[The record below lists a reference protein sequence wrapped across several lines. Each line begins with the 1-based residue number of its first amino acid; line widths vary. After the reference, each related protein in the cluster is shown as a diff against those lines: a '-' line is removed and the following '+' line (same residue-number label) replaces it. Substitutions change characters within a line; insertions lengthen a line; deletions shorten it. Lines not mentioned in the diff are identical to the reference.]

1 LTDVPGPVILEAKNV
16 TKTFTTPDGRSLPV
30 LDGVSLTLHEGE
42 IVALLG
48 RSGSGKSTFLR
59 CVAGLIAPSSGTV
72 TYRGQVLNGA
82 NPGVAMVFQSFALM
96 PWLTVQQNVELA
108 MEAREVPAPER
119 HAKALHAIDLIGL
132 DGFESA
138 YPKELSGGMRQRVGF
153 ARALSVEPDALLM
166 DEPFSALD
174 VLTAANLRGELTR
187 LWEGHDFPV
196 KAVLIVTHNIE
207 EAVQLADRILVLAAN
222 PGRIRAELTNKLPRP
237 RSKHE
242 PGFEEL
248 VDTVYGILTGREEAA
263 VEAVAAATAGSGA
276 AGSAPGAPQLTP
288 SEVPL
293 PEVSAGG
300 LSGLLEILAAKGGED
315 GLSDLASHLS
325 FEVDDLL
332 PLVDAAVL
340 LGLAEVHDA
349 DLTITDA
356 GREFATADI
365 DASKTLFGKLASERV
380 PLIKAIV
387 SGLRATNDG
396 TLREGFFLDLLRRGF
411 SADEARRQLDIA
423 IDWGR
428 YGELFEYDK
437 ESGQLVLGSDPA
449 KVGVLVIRAAGS
461 AGGRRVGLRGGAIR
475 GGSLGSPPRSGCRR
489 TRSLSGCAGG
499 RRRPRRR

>member
-1 LTDVPGPVILEAKNV
+1 MSPGPIILEARGV
-16 TKTFTTPDGRSLPV
+16 TKTFTTPDGRAMPV
-30 LDGVSLTLHEGE
+30 LDGVSLTLREGE

-48 RSGSGKSTFLR
+48 KSGSGKSTFLR
-59 CVAGLIAPSSGTV
+59 CIAGLIAPSTGTV
-72 TYRGQVLNGA
+72 SYRGSPLNGA
-82 NPGVAMVFQSFALM
+82 NPGVAMVFQSFALL

-108 MEAREVPAPER
+108 MEARDVPETER
-119 HAKALHAIDLIGL
+119 RAKALHAIDLIGL

-153 ARALSVEPDALLM
+153 ARALSVDPDALLM

-207 EAVQLADRILVLAAN
+207 EAVQLADRILVLSSN
-222 PGRIRAELTNKLPRP
+222 PGRIMAELPVPLPRP
-237 RSKHE
+237 RDRHE
-242 PGFEEL
+242 AGFEAL
-248 VDTVYGILTGREEAA
+248 VDTVYDILTGREEAVASA
-263 VEAVAAATAGSGA
+263 VTSAASDASG
-276 AGSAPGAPQLTP
+276 PGLTP
-288 SEVPL
+288 TEAPL

-300 LSGLLEILAAKGGED
+300 LSGLLEILAARGGTD
-315 GLSDLASHLS
+315 GLADLADDLS

-340 LGLAEVHDA
+340 LGLAEVHGA
-349 DLTITDA
+349 DLEITDA

-365 DASKTLFGKLASERV
+365 NTSKMLFGKLAAERA

-387 SGLRATNDG
+387 NGLRATADG

-411 SADEARRQLDIA
+411 TDEAARRQLDIA

-428 YGELFEYDK
+428 YGELFEYDS
-437 ESGQLVLGSDPA
+437 ESGQLVLGSDLV
-449 KVGVLVIRAAGS
+449 KLGV
-461 AGGRRVGLRGGAIR
+461 
-475 GGSLGSPPRSGCRR
+475 
-489 TRSLSGCAGG
+489 
-499 RRRPRRR
+499 